1 MERIM
6 GISFYQ
12 FSGKNHLIV
21 ECSKTIPNIHLLPS
35 VLFSSLEVLL
45 KTCLGGFE
53 VSESWALYS
62 ENKPTIS

>member
-12 FSGKNHLIV
+12 LVGKNQLII
-21 ECSKTIPNIHLLPS
+21 ECSKTIPYIHLLPG

-62 ENKPTIS
+62 ENKPTVS